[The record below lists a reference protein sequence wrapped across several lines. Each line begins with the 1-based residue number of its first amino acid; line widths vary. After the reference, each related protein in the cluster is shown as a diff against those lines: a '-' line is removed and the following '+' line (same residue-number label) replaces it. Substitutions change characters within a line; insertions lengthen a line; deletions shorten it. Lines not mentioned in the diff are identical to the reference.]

1 MIIDGKTIAEKIK
14 NDLKTEILELKSKGI
29 IPTLAV
35 VLVGENSASKIYVRN
50 KKKACEEI
58 GIYSE
63 EFNLPENTSEDEL
76 IDLIEKLNSNSDING
91 ILVQLPLPLH
101 ISEIKIAEAVNPIK
115 DVDVFNPVNTG
126 KLLSGNADLIP
137 CTPKGI
143 AELFDYEKISLKGK
157 HCVIIGRSNI
167 VGKPLAMLMLQKDA
181 TVTICHSKTKNLEKI
196 CQNADII
203 IAAIGKPKFITK
215 NMVKN
220 GCVII
225 DVGINR
231 NKDGTICGDA
241 DFEEVKNIA
250 SYITPV
256 PGGVGPMTIA
266 MLLEN
271 TIITTKMQNNIDIK
285 KGEI

>member
-1 MIIDGKTIAEKIK
+1 MIIDGKSIAEKIK

-29 IPTLAV
+29 IPKLAV
-35 VLVGENSASKIYVRN
+35 IQVGENSASKIYVRN

-101 ISEIKIAEAVNPIK
+101 ISEKKIAEAIDPIK
-115 DVDVFNPVNTG
+115 DVDVFNPINTG

-157 HCVIIGRSNI
+157 HCVVIGRSNI

-241 DFEEVKNIA
+241 DFDEVKDIA

>member
-14 NDLKTEILELKSKGI
+14 NNLKGEVLELKIKGI
-29 IPTLAV
+29 IPKLAV
-35 VLVGENSASKIYVRN
+35 IQVGENSASKIYVRN

-76 IDLIEKLNSNSDING
+76 VDLIEKLNSNSDING

-101 ISEIKIAEAVNPIK
+101 INEKRIAEAIDPLK
-115 DVDVFNPVNTG
+115 DVDVFNSINTG

-241 DFEEVKNIA
+241 DFEEVKDIA

>member
-1 MIIDGKTIAEKIK
+1 MIIDGKSIAEKIK

-101 ISEIKIAEAVNPIK
+101 INEKKIAEAIDPIK
-115 DVDVFNPVNTG
+115 DVDVFNPINTG
-126 KLLSGNADLIP
+126 RLISGDTTLIP

-241 DFEEVKNIA
+241 DFDEVKDIA

>member
-14 NDLKTEILELKSKGI
+14 NNLKGEVLELKLKGI
-29 IPTLAV
+29 TPKLAV
-35 VLVGENSASKIYVRN
+35 IQVGENSASKIYVRN
-50 KKKACEEI
+50 KKRACEEI

-63 EFNLPENTSEDEL
+63 EFDLPENTSEDEL
-76 IDLIEKLNSNSDING
+76 IDLIEKLNFNSDING

-101 ISEIKIAEAVNPIK
+101 ISEKKIAEAVTPIK

-143 AELFDYEKISLKGK
+143 AEIFDYEKISLKGK

-196 CQNADII
+196 CKNADII
-203 IAAIGKPKFITK
+203 IAAVGKPKFITK

-241 DFEEVKNIA
+241 DFDEVKDIA

>member
-101 ISEIKIAEAVNPIK
+101 ISEKKIAEAVNPIK

-215 NMVKN
+215 NMVKS

-225 DVGINR
+225 DVGINKIGR
-231 NKDGTICGDA
+231 A
-241 DFEEVKNIA
+241 HV
-250 SYITPV
+250 
-256 PGGVGPMTIA
+256 
-266 MLLEN
+266 
-271 TIITTKMQNNIDIK
+271 
-285 KGEI
+285 

>member
-14 NDLKTEILELKSKGI
+14 NNLKSEVLKLKSKGI
-29 IPTLAV
+29 TPKLAV
-35 VLVGENSASKIYVRN
+35 IQVGENSASKIYVRN
-50 KKKACEEI
+50 KKGACEEI

-63 EFNLPENTSEDEL
+63 EFDLPENTSENEL
-76 IDLIEKLNSNSDING
+76 IDLIKKLNFNSDING

-101 ISEIKIAEAVNPIK
+101 INEKRIAEAIDPLK

-126 KLLSGNADLIP
+126 RLISGDTTLIP

-143 AELFDYEKISLKGK
+143 AKLFDYEKISLKGK
-157 HCVIIGRSNI
+157 HCVVIGRSNI

-203 IAAIGKPKFITK
+203 IAAVGKPKFITK

-220 GCVII
+220 GCLII

-231 NKDGTICGDA
+231 NKDGTICGDVNF
-241 DFEEVKNIA
+241 DEVKNIA

-271 TIITTKMQNNIDIK
+271 TLITTKMQNNIDIK
-285 KGEI
+285 KGEF